1 MNEKLIA
8 AIAIIIS
15 SLPTL
20 GMGLACITRR
30 WMPEQYSK
38 SPNSARLQ
46 QILGLGLLCISTSLI
61 AFGAVLNLLP
71 MESLS
76 WVTTMFVVVVN
87 IEAITMVV
95 LLHRA
100 LKKTS

>member
-1 MNEKLIA
+1 MNEKLMA
-8 AIAIIIS
+8 AIVIMTS

-38 SPNSARLQ
+38 SPNSAQLQ
-46 QILGLGLLCISTSLI
+46 HILGLGLLGISTSLM
-61 AFGAVLNLLP
+61 AFAILLNLLP
-71 MESLS
+71 KQTLS
-76 WVTTMFVVVVN
+76 WVTIVFVVAVN
-87 IEAITMVV
+87 IEAIAMVF